1 MATISDYKSNGKG
14 QPIGPAEIRTEG
26 GTRIYLLPVQ
36 SFPGHL
42 NNLYLVDD
50 PDHPFLFDCGTHL
63 SHDQLD
69 ACMDFVRTEFGV
81 KTRLQDLSE
90 VIVSHAH
97 IDHFGGAG
105 RFRDMGLPL
114 AIHELDA
121 RVLEG
126 FRERLIIAS
135 RDVAVFLRRAGME
148 PAAVADLVDIY
159 QTEKDY
165 FQDLEP
171 DRRLRN
177 GDRIAGRWPVLHVPG
192 HCPGMICI
200 AIDDVVLTAD
210 HLLSRITPAQR
221 PQSITPFTGLE
232 NYLRSLDKLKGWG
245 TFALGLGAH
254 EAPIRQIEQRI
265 FETQTHHAN
274 RLRLVLEA
282 CRDRPRN
289 LTEITLH
296 LFPHVAGFSL
306 LLAQSEVGAH
316 VEYLHELRY
325 LAIENLDVVAADYD
339 AAADYRTI
347 VRSSDPLG
355 LA

>member
-1 MATISDYKSNGKG
+1 
-14 QPIGPAEIRTEG
+14 
-26 GTRIYLLPVQ
+26 
-36 SFPGHL
+36 
-42 NNLYLVDD
+42 
-50 PDHPFLFDCGTHL
+50 
-63 SHDQLD
+63 
-69 ACMDFVRTEFGV
+69 MDFVRSEFGV

-177 GDRIAGRWPVLHVPG
+177 GDRIAGRWPILHVPG

-274 RLRLVLEA
+274 RLRLVLDA
-282 CRDRPRN
+282 CRDQPRN

-296 LFPHVAGFSL
+296 LFPHVTGFSL

-325 LAIENLDVVAADYD
+325 LAIGNLDVVAADYY
-339 AAADYRTI
+339 AAAAYRTI
-347 VRSSDPLG
+347 DRTTDPLG

>member
-1 MATISDYKSNGKG
+1 MATISAFRSNSKG
-14 QPIGPAEIRTEG
+14 QPISPAEIRTEG

-50 PDHPFLFDCGTHL
+50 PHHPILFDCGTHL

-69 ACMDFVRTEFGV
+69 EALAFVRSEFGV
-81 KTRLQDLSE
+81 TTRLKDLSE

-105 RFRDMGLPL
+105 RFREMGLPIT
-114 AIHELDA
+114 IHELDA

-135 RDVAVFLRRAGME
+135 RDVAVFLRRAGMD
-148 PAAVADLVDIY
+148 AGAVADMVEIY

-165 FQDLEP
+165 FRDLEP

-177 GDRIAGRWPVLHVPG
+177 GDRIGGRWPVLHVPG
-192 HCPGMICI
+192 HCPGMICL

-265 FETQTHHAN
+265 FETQSHHAN
-274 RLRLVLEA
+274 RLRLVLDA
-282 CRDRPRN
+282 CREQPRN
-289 LTEITLH
+289 LTEITLT
-296 LFPHVAGFSL
+296 LFPQVAGFSL

-325 LAIENLDVVAADYD
+325 LAIENLDRVAADYD
-339 AAADYRTI
+339 APAIYRTI
-347 VRSSDPLG
+347 TRTTDPLG
-355 LA
+355 LG